1 MRIIPALIG
10 SLPRPLGLAKK
21 IELYNIGRLSEEK
34 LEEKYR
40 EYTRRAFEKLRE
52 AGVKVVTDGMYRWDD
67 IFNPLIRYIDG
78 VEVNGLFKFYEN
90 NFFYRSPV
98 IKDEVSL
105 LDNPI
110 PKWVN
115 IAKEIL
121 EEVYPEATLKAV
133 LPGPVTLAYHS
144 LNEYY
149 ESLEALARDY
159 AERVLAPL
167 IKELEVEIVEL
178 QEPAL
183 ASELSRATREDEV
196 HISKEIA
203 RVVIEELGKLRKLW
217 VVTYFGTPQVVPK
230 GVILNVDLVE
240 GSLPEG
246 VSGEV
251 GLGVINA
258 RETKMERTDRI
269 RDRLLK
275 LSGNFSRIYVT
286 PNTLLDF
293 LPESVAWRKLRLL
306 GRLGGE

>member
-1 MRIIPALIG
+1 MRVVPALIG

-21 IELYNIGRLSEEK
+21 IELYSIGRLNEDK
-34 LEEKYR
+34 LEEAYR
-40 EYTRRAFEKLRE
+40 EHTKKAFQKLRD
-52 AGVKVVTDGMYRWDD
+52 AGIKVITDGMYRWDD

-98 IKDEVSL
+98 VRGEVNL

-110 PKWVN
+110 PKWVS

-149 ESLEALARDY
+149 ESLEALAKDY
-159 AERVLAPL
+159 AEKVLTPL
-167 IKELEVEIVEL
+167 IKELEVDIVEL

-183 ASELSRATREDEV
+183 ASELSRATREEEV
-196 HISKEIA
+196 HISKETA
-203 RVVIEELGKLRKLW
+203 KTVIEKLGKLRKLW
-217 VVTYFGTPQVVPK
+217 VVTYFGTPQVIPK

-240 GSLPEG
+240 GSLPNG
-246 VSGEV
+246 IGGEV
-251 GLGVINA
+251 GLGVVNA
-258 RETKMERTDRI
+258 RETKMERSDRI
-269 RDRLLK
+269 RDKLLK
-275 LSGNFSRIYVT
+275 LSGKFSRIYVT

-293 LPESVAWRKLRLL
+293 LPESVAWRKLKLL

>member
-1 MRIIPALIG
+1 MRVVPALIG

-21 IELYNIGRLSEEK
+21 IELYSIGRLNEDK
-34 LEEKYR
+34 LEEAYR
-40 EYTRRAFEKLRE
+40 EHTKKAFQKLRD
-52 AGVKVVTDGMYRWDD
+52 AGIKVITDGMYRWDD

-98 IKDEVSL
+98 VKGEVNL

-110 PKWVN
+110 PKWVS

-149 ESLEALARDY
+149 ENLEALAKDY
-159 AERVLAPL
+159 AEKVLTPL
-167 IKELEVEIVEL
+167 IKELEVDIVEL

-183 ASELSRATREDEV
+183 ASELSRATREEEV
-196 HISKEIA
+196 HISKETA
-203 RVVIEELGKLRKLW
+203 KTVIEELGKLRKLW
-217 VVTYFGTPQVVPK
+217 VVTYFGTPQVIPK

-240 GSLPEG
+240 GSLPDG
-246 VSGEV
+246 IGGEV
-251 GLGVINA
+251 GLGVVNA
-258 RETKMERTDRI
+258 RETKMERSDRI
-269 RDRLLK
+269 RDKLLK

-293 LPESVAWRKLRLL
+293 LPESVAWRKLKLL

>member
-1 MRIIPALIG
+1 MVCIG
-10 SLPRPLGLAKK
+10 G
-21 IELYNIGRLSEEK
+21 
-34 LEEKYR
+34 
-40 EYTRRAFEKLRE
+40 
-52 AGVKVVTDGMYRWDD
+52 DD
-67 IFNPLIRYIDG
+67 IFNPLIRYVDG
-78 VEVNGLFKFYEN
+78 IEVNGLFKFYEN

-98 IKDEVSL
+98 VKGEVNL

-110 PKWVN
+110 PKWVS

-149 ESLEALARDY
+149 ENLEALARDY
-159 AERVLAPL
+159 AERVLTPL

-196 HISKEIA
+196 HIRREVAKA
-203 RVVIEELGKLRKLW
+203 TIEELGKVKKLW
-217 VVTYFGTPQVVPK
+217 VVTYFGTPQVIPE

-240 GSLPEG
+240 GSLPDG
-246 VSGEV
+246 VSGGI
-251 GLGVINA
+251 GLGVVNA
-258 RETKMERTDRI
+258 RETKMERADRI

-275 LSGNFSRIYVT
+275 FSGNFSRIYVT
-286 PNTLLDF
+286 PSTLLDF